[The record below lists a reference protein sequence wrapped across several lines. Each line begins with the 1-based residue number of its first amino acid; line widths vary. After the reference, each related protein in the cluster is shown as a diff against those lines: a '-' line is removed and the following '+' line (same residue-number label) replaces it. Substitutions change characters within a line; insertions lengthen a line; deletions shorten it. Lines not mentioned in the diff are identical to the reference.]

1 MMMKNKLPFV
11 VEYTQEMSDKFN
23 KELRESGRCSMQN
36 PDFYGKWNLVE
47 FGTPEYDKVFNE
59 VGVK

>member
-1 MMMKNKLPFV
+1 MKNKLPFV

-23 KELRESGRCSMQN
+23 KELRESGKCDVQN

-59 VGVK
+59 GRVK